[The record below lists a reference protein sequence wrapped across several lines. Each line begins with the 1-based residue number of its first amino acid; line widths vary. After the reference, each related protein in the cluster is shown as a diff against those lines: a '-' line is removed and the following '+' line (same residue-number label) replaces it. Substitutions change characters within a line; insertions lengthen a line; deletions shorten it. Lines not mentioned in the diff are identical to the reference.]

1 MSNNVFQEVLTDV
14 KGVEEK
20 LLGPTYPYY
29 KNVKMPDDIGM
40 SSKGSLSATAKDVEG
55 LIAYVELLVSGGGKA
70 SSTGKPLGNKFFLK
84 TGAKCV
90 DKETEE
96 QVDRYIYVNNVPTGN
111 IPFISNGLGV
121 NFKEFKGL
129 IPGTMSNLN
138 VINPFAI
145 LQSFLGGANQECQQ
159 ITMQTIDVNNNR
171 SEETHYVTTI
181 DIQNMDPCVFP
192 DKKNP
197 VNNKKCKET
206 FQNYT
211 ERKYDVNMLAMPA
224 DPLTKLYFGLLA
236 ALGIYTVY
244 RVANRHK

>member
-111 IPFISNGLGV
+111 I
-121 NFKEFKGL
+121 
-129 IPGTMSNLN
+129 
-138 VINPFAI
+138 
-145 LQSFLGGANQECQQ
+145 
-159 ITMQTIDVNNNR
+159 
-171 SEETHYVTTI
+171 H
-181 DIQNMDPCVFP
+181 
-192 DKKNP
+192 
-197 VNNKKCKET
+197 
-206 FQNYT
+206 
-211 ERKYDVNMLAMPA
+211 
-224 DPLTKLYFGLLA
+224 LL
-236 ALGIYTVY
+236 VM
-244 RVANRHK
+244 V